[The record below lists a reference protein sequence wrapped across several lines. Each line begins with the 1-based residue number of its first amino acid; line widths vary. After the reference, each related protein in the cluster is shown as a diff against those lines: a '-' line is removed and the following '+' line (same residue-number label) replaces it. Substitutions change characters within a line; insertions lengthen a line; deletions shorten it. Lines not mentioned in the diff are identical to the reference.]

1 MLFWAVAKVH
11 PVPVSFDDR
20 IEDGLPEDGWGW
32 AIRRAAHGQLR
43 GVDGLRP
50 GDRHPAGPAGSGL
63 CGRMPAAVRANVAAR
78 GFTDLVAPVRPTGAR
93 GKPIDAGH
101 TRHLGVRPVPVIGS
115 SSTVPPSDAVVAG
128 RGRVMPLALG
138 AGRWARRVALCGQ
151 RSATRTMSPGRTE
164 RTTTARPPLT
174 AIATRWAESS

>member
-32 AIRRAAHGQLR
+32 AIRRAAHGRLR

-115 SSTVPPSDAVVAG
+115 SSTVPPA
-128 RGRVMPLALG
+128 MPLWLG
-138 AGRWARRVALCGQ
+138 AAG
-151 RSATRTMSPGRTE
+151 
-164 RTTTARPPLT
+164 
-174 AIATRWAESS
+174 